1 MNRVGLVVVAFVS
14 FTLAGVPIV
23 LGTSL
28 LPSGAEASEAGTFG
42 PWLFTWMLIWMTTI
56 SGAVLGV
63 HLLSWKSQ
71 RAHALLAES
80 KAPARH

>member
-1 MNRVGLVVVAFVS
+1 MVVAFVS
-14 FTLAGVPIV
+14 FVLAIAAVV
-23 LGTSL
+23 LGMDL

-56 SGAVLGV
+56 SGVVLGV
-63 HLLSWKSQ
+63 YLLSWKSQ
-71 RAHALLAES
+71 RGRVPLPES